1 MSINMGNQIG
11 DILKDIRSVVDK
23 AQTESRTYEKTS
35 KYIYKPDQ
43 ARYKLV
49 IWYKDGNKRVY
60 YSYDHQYHN
69 KEKHIDEHTILIK
82 LLKLANKHVGK
93 YKFAMIYA
101 TLDPDRVVK
110 SNYSHVIVKI
120 NIMGNNEW
128 NKAIRFDVNGKD
140 NLLHLKHLDVYSQKE
155 FLTN

>member
-1 MSINMGNQIG
+1 MNNMGNQIG

-23 AQTESRTYEKTS
+23 AQAESRTYDKTS

-43 ARYKLV
+43 ARFKLV
-49 IWYKDGNKRVY
+49 IWFKDGNKRVY

-69 KEKHIDEHTILIK
+69 KEKHIDEHMSLIK

-93 YKFAMIYA
+93 YKYAVIYA
-101 TLDPDRVVK
+101 TLDPDRIVK
-110 SNYSHVIVKI
+110 TNYSHVIVKI
-120 NIMGNNEW
+120 NIMGNNDW
-128 NKAIRFDVNGKD
+128 NKAIRFEVNGKD

-155 FLTN
+155 FITN